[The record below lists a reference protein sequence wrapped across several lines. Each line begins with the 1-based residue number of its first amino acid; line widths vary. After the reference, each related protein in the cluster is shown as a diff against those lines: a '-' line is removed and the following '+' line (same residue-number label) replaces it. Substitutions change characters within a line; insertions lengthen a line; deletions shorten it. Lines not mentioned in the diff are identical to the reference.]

1 MARPFT
7 EEDRLIA
14 CSALMALL
22 FAVAGIG
29 IGWWLGSSIIVFDGL
44 YSLISLGL
52 SLLSLVA
59 GRYVRVDDDPKFPF
73 GRSIVQP
80 ITLVFKYLAIFLL
93 CTLSIVAGV
102 QTLLAGGRELNY
114 LHALVY
120 AGVVSLL
127 CLGAWRFLVA
137 RTRPQHSALL
147 LAEQHEWWVDTGLS
161 LMLALGFGLALALV
175 WLGQPTL
182 ARYVDPL
189 MLVVAA
195 SYFLR
200 IPLAGLLSSGREVLG
215 LEVVGA
221 LEQEVR
227 AEVEA
232 IVQAWG
238 FRKYFLRLQKV
249 GSTVYLE
256 VDFVVQD
263 ASSRLTIA
271 EQDRIR
277 AELLARIGH
286 HPYQW
291 WYTVAFTAD
300 EQWAR

>member
-44 YSLISLGL
+44 YSLISFGL

-80 ITLVFKYLAIFLL
+80 ITLVFKYLAIFVL

-102 QTLLAGGRELNY
+102 QTLLAGGRELDY

-120 AGVVSLL
+120 AGVVGLL
-127 CLGAWRFLVA
+127 CLGAWRYLVA
-137 RTRPQHSALL
+137 RTRPQHSELL
-147 LAEQHEWWVDTGLS
+147 VAEQREWLVDTGLS
-161 LMLALGFGLALALV
+161 LMLALGFALALALV
-175 WLGQPTL
+175 WLGHGAL
-182 ARYVDPL
+182 ARYADPL
-189 MLVVAA
+189 MLVAAA

-215 LEVVGA
+215 LKAVDA
-221 LEQEVR
+221 LEHEIR

-238 FRKYFLRLQKV
+238 FRKYVLRLQKV

-256 VDFVVQD
+256 LDFVVRD
-263 ASSRLTIA
+263 ASCGLTIA

-277 AELLARIGH
+277 AELLERIGH

-300 EQWAR
+300 EKWAR

>member
-1 MARPFT
+1 VSRAFS

-14 CSALMALL
+14 GSALMSLL
-22 FAVAGIG
+22 FAIAGIG
-29 IGWWLGSSIIVFDGL
+29 IGAWLGLSIIVFDGV

-80 ITLVFKYLAIFLL
+80 ITLVFKYLAIFVL

-114 LHALVY
+114 LHALIY

-127 CLGAWRFLVA
+127 CLGAYRYLVA
-137 RTRPQHSALL
+137 RTRPHHSELL
-147 LAEQHEWWVDTGLS
+147 VAEHREWLLDTGLS
-161 LMLALGFGLALALV
+161 LALCLGFALALV
-175 WLGQPTL
+175 LVWFGLDGL
-182 ARYVDPL
+182 ARFVDPL
-189 MLVVAA
+189 MLIAA
-195 SYFLR
+195 ATYFLR
-200 IPLAGLLSSGREVLG
+200 IPLTGLLSSGREVLG
-215 LEVVGA
+215 LKAVAA
-221 LEQEVR
+221 LEDEIR
-227 AEVEA
+227 AAVEA
-232 IVQAWG
+232 VVRAWG
-238 FRKYFLRLQKV
+238 FRKYFLRIQKV

-256 VDFVVQD
+256 VDFVVQE
-263 ASSRLTIA
+263 AASRLTIA

-277 AELLARIGH
+277 ADLFDRIRH

-291 WYTVAFTAD
+291 WYTVCFTAD